1 VRGGAKSI
9 ERAGMGKKE
18 GFTAEAQR
26 TQRFAEKKKDWD
38 WRKEEPDGCGLAARF
53 GCADRVE
60 VGICW
65 SKAAPEGAALHT
77 GVHVAFI
84 FP

>member
-1 VRGGAKSI
+1 
-9 ERAGMGKKE
+9 MGKKE
-18 GFTAEAQR
+18 GFAAEAQR

-38 WRKEEPDGCGLAARF
+38 WRKEEPD